1 MDIKLKGVVKN
12 GGKWNK
18 PGDIVR
24 KVDDEVA
31 KDLIAQGYAEEV
43 EPLADDDATE
53 LQELREL
60 AKLLGVSNAGRLGK
74 EKLQE
79 GIAEKESDLQMKAAE
94 LGIEGTEDKT
104 AEELIAAIAEAEKK

>member
-12 GGKWNK
+12 GGKWLK

-24 KVDDEVA
+24 KVDDEIA
-31 KDLIAQGYAEEV
+31 EELITQGYAEEA
-43 EPLADDDATE
+43 ESLPDDDANE
-53 LQELREL
+53 LQELRER

-94 LGIEGTEDKT
+94 LGIEGIEEKT
-104 AEELIAAIAEAEKK
+104 AEELITAITEAEKK